1 MSSFDGTGAI
11 MPETF
16 HSPQQVKVFILYLLE
31 KVGYPLDYNDLAT
44 IIIRDGYVDY
54 FDFVTYFHELLE
66 DGHIKKISV
75 PCDGAKDKPSEQKDE
90 NGVTGPDNSSDND
103 AQTKDLYEV
112 SETGRMIAKGLAD
125 DLLIAAVREKSYI
138 SAMRHLSL
146 EKRGAVVDHRIEM
159 VGDGTYIF
167 HCSIKDCDG
176 MAFDLALRADSYLQV
191 SRMRMNFEDKPDVVY
206 RGIIALVTGNVN
218 YLFEK

>member
-1 MSSFDGTGAI
+1 

-66 DGHIKKISV
+66 DGHIKKMSV

>member
-1 MSSFDGTGAI
+1 

-75 PCDGAKDKPSEQKDE
+75 PCDGAKDKPSEQKNE

>member
-1 MSSFDGTGAI
+1 

-66 DGHIKKISV
+66 GGHIKKISV
-75 PCDGAKDKPSEQKDE
+75 PCDGAKDKPSEKTDE
-90 NGVTGPDNSSDND
+90 NGVAEPENSSDND

>member
-1 MSSFDGTGAI
+1 

-75 PCDGAKDKPSEQKDE
+75 SCDSAKDKPSEQKDE

>member
-1 MSSFDGTGAI
+1 

-75 PCDGAKDKPSEQKDE
+75 PCDGKKEYPSEQSDE
-90 NGVTGPDNSSDND
+90 NSVTKPDNSSDND

>member
-1 MSSFDGTGAI
+1 

-206 RGIIALVTGNVN
+206 RGIIALVTGNVK

>member
-1 MSSFDGTGAI
+1 

-90 NGVTGPDNSSDND
+90 NGVAELEKTSDND

-191 SRMRMNFEDKPDVVY
+191 SRMMMNFEDKPDVV
-206 RGIIALVTGNVN
+206 
-218 YLFEK
+218 

>member
-1 MSSFDGTGAI
+1 

-75 PCDGAKDKPSEQKDE
+75 PCDGAKEYPSEQKDE

>member
-1 MSSFDGTGAI
+1 

-75 PCDGAKDKPSEQKDE
+75 PCDGAKDNPSEQSDE
-90 NGVTGPDNSSDND
+90 NSVTELDNSSDND

>member
-1 MSSFDGTGAI
+1 

-176 MAFDLALRADSYLQV
+176 MAFDLALRADTYLQV

>member
-1 MSSFDGTGAI
+1 

-103 AQTKDLYEV
+103 AQTKRSV
-112 SETGRMIAKGLAD
+112 
-125 DLLIAAVREKSYI
+125 
-138 SAMRHLSL
+138 
-146 EKRGAVVDHRIEM
+146 
-159 VGDGTYIF
+159 
-167 HCSIKDCDG
+167 
-176 MAFDLALRADSYLQV
+176 
-191 SRMRMNFEDKPDVVY
+191 
-206 RGIIALVTGNVN
+206 
-218 YLFEK
+218 

>member
-1 MSSFDGTGAI
+1 

-75 PCDGAKDKPSEQKDE
+75 PCDGAKDKTSEQKDE

>member
-1 MSSFDGTGAI
+1 

-90 NGVTGPDNSSDND
+90 SGVTGPDNSSDND

>member
-1 MSSFDGTGAI
+1 

-75 PCDGAKDKPSEQKDE
+75 PCDGAKDKPSDKTDE
-90 NGVTGPDNSSDND
+90 NSVTELDNSSDND

>member
-1 MSSFDGTGAI
+1 

-90 NGVTGPDNSSDND
+90 NGVTEPDNSSDND

>member
-1 MSSFDGTGAI
+1 

-54 FDFVTYFHELLE
+54 FDFVTYFHALLE